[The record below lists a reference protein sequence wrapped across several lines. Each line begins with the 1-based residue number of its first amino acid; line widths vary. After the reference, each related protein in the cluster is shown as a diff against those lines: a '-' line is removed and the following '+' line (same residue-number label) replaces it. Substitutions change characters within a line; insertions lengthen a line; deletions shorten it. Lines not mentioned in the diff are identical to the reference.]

1 MTTDLREETIKGLRQ
16 EGAFDMSSYGSINTL
31 VRGTADCGSPCCM
44 AGHVVAAGA
53 RMGIKVDVPDDVW
66 QKVAFSARAL
76 WAMAYGAEEGQRLEF
91 DSNGWGKNLP
101 AVTVDEAI
109 AHLNG
114 AEPARHD
121 DETDDE

>member
-1 MTTDLREETIKGLRQ
+1 MTTDLREETIKGLRA
-16 EGAFDMSSYGSINTL
+16 EGAFDMDYYGQIESL
-31 VRGTADCGSPCCM
+31 VENKCGTACCL
-44 AGHVVAAGA
+44 AGHIVAAAA
-53 RMGIKVDVPDDVW
+53 RLGITIDIPESSSWWPVPF
-66 QKVAFSARAL
+66 AAREL
-76 WAMAYGAEEGQRLEF
+76 WKQAYGHVEATRLEF
-91 DSNGWGKNLP
+91 DTIGWGFNLS